1 MFVERIKNILY
12 NLYIIISGDSMKK
25 ILLIILVFSLTV
37 TACVGLN
44 KGIEQKIAYTSASK
58 ALPITVVI
66 DAGHGGKDAGA
77 IGYDNNCEKDINLAI
92 ALMLYDY
99 LMFSGYNAVLIR
111 SGDYEFYKNGEQR
124 TRSDLYNRMDYIN
137 SVENSVLISIHQ
149 NHFENEAEWGSQVWY
164 SANTSES
171 KEIADCIQSS
181 IVEFLQP
188 ENKRSNKQSDDSY
201 YLLYK
206 AKVPSVMVECGFISN
221 REENIKLQDASY
233 QNNMAYSIMVGFNG
247 VNFNGEQV

>member
-44 KGIEQKIAYTSASK
+44 KGLEQKISYTSASK

-77 IGYDNNCEKDINLAI
+77 IGYDKNCEKDINLAI

-99 LMFSGYNAVLIR
+99 LMFSG
-111 SGDYEFYKNGEQR
+111 
-124 TRSDLYNRMDYIN
+124 
-137 SVENSVLISIHQ
+137 
-149 NHFENEAEWGSQVWY
+149 
-164 SANTSES
+164 
-171 KEIADCIQSS
+171 
-181 IVEFLQP
+181 
-188 ENKRSNKQSDDSY
+188 
-201 YLLYK
+201 
-206 AKVPSVMVECGFISN
+206 
-221 REENIKLQDASY
+221 
-233 QNNMAYSIMVGFNG
+233 
-247 VNFNGEQV
+247 